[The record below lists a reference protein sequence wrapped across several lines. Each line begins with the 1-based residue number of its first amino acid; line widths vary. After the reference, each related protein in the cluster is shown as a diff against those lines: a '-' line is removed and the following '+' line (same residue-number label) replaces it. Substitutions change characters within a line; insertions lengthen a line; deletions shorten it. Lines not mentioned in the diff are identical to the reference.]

1 MRNVLFGA
9 ISVLGL
15 VFATVL
21 SAAPVKLSL
30 ANPQPGGLRGGL
42 SVVYGYAPDGEQI
55 KTLADA
61 RAVLRSGAEPGRP
74 LSGLDYRD
82 TSQGQPTLTSR
93 RAENVAAQIKGYI
106 RFDAPGVYD
115 IDFLTNDGLD
125 MSIGGQRVGMF
136 DGRQSCDSIVGTQVE
151 VPQAGWYKLEGVYF
165 NRLNTSCLHMRW
177 GAAGSKL
184 GWVPD
189 GAFGH

>member
-21 SAAPVKLSL
+21 SAAPLKLSP
-30 ANPQPGGLRGGL
+30 ASPQPGGLKGGL
-42 SVVYGYAPDGEQI
+42 SVTYGYAPEGTHI
-55 KTLADA
+55 KSLADA
-61 RAVLRSGAEPGRP
+61 RAVLGSGAERGRP

-82 TSQGQPTLTSR
+82 TSLGQPTLTSK
-93 RAENVAAQIKGYI
+93 RAENVAAKITGYI

-125 MSIGGQRVGMF
+125 MRIGGQRVGMF
-136 DGRQSCDSIVGTQVE
+136 DGRQTCDNTVTTQVE
-151 VPQAGWYKLEGVYF
+151 VPQAGWYKVDGVYF

-177 GAAGSKL
+177 GAAGSRL
-184 GWVPD
+184 SWVPNS
-189 GAFGH
+189 AFGR